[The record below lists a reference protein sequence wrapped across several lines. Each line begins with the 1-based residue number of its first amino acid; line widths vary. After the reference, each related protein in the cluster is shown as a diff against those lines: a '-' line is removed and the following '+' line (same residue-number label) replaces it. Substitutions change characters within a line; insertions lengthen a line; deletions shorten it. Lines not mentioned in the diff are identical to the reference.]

1 MLNIVVVADLYLTI
15 MLLRYR
21 VGPTK
26 YLLIIIT
33 MEENYFKQRED
44 FRVVMLQAL
53 KIPFPKMVW
62 RQAVKFLG
70 HEQARVMF
78 KLMKGNH
85 FYLLFMVDPQLPDD
99 VKTECEDLFENPN
112 LAKVM
117 NAFRVAKVQSYLT
130 ISGLSAE
137 MQSFL
142 EALFYY
148 LKASCNGYG
157 CCDDFVRAQKHFKQI
172 EHKLFENAE
181 KLSDAEKDLLITV
194 VVMAVEEFSKD
205 SFDKTVEFCSWSN
218 EQKILR

>member
-1 MLNIVVVADLYLTI
+1 
-15 MLLRYR
+15 
-21 VGPTK
+21 
-26 YLLIIIT
+26 

-44 FRVVMLQAL
+44 FRVVMLQTL
-53 KIPFPKMVW
+53 NIPFPKMAW
-62 RQAVKFLG
+62 RQAVKILG
-70 HEQARVMF
+70 NEQTRVMF
-78 KLMKGNH
+78 KLMKSNH

-99 VKTECEDLFENPN
+99 VKTECEYLFENPN

-148 LKASCNGYG
+148 LKSSCNNQG
-157 CCDDFVRAQKHFKQI
+157 CCDDFMRAQKHFQQV
-172 EHKLFENAE
+172 ERELFENVG

-194 VVMAVEEFSKD
+194 VVMAVEEFSQA
-205 SFDKTVEFCSWSN
+205 SFDKVLEFCSWP
-218 EQKILR
+218 